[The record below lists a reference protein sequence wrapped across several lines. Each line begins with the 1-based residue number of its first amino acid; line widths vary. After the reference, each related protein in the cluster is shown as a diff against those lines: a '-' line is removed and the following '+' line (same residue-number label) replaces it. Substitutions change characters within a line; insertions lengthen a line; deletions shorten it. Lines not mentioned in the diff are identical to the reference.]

1 MKMPK
6 ELYNE
11 LETCL
16 TTLQVPN
23 LKDEIHGYENYKQV
37 YKDMGHSDKRFNWDW
52 LYISK
57 FPLKKLYDAGLNDS
71 HINTALA
78 KILKNT
84 GRGKDGKK

>member
-16 TTLQVPN
+16 INLQVPN
-23 LKDEIHGYENYKQV
+23 FKDEMHGYEKYKQV
-37 YKDMGHSDKRFNWDW
+37 YKDFNFSDKYFNWDW
-52 LYISK
+52 LRMSK